1 MAAMKLKRYSQPE
14 PEYGTAIVVFVVVTS
29 VHVALFFGL
38 YFLHQKPEPVTV
50 DNMTFVDLG
59 TPDGDDKPAAEGAP
73 APLDA
78 GEPPPP
84 PPPPPEEPKPEPPKP
99 KPEPKPVEK
108 PKIKAVEKD
117 NAKADLR
124 QPEKRKEPPKK
135 PEPKP

>member
-29 VHVALFFGL
+29 VHVALFFVL
-38 YFLHQKPEPVTV
+38 YFLHQEPEPVTV

-59 TPDGDDKPAAEGAP
+59 SPDGDDKPAAEGAP

-84 PPPPPEEPKPEPPKP
+84 PHLRPKNPSPSRPNPSPNPSRSKSRKSRPWKRTTPK
-99 KPEPKPVEK
+99 
-108 PKIKAVEKD
+108 
-117 NAKADLR
+117 R
-124 QPEKRKEPPKK
+124 T
-135 PEPKP
+135 